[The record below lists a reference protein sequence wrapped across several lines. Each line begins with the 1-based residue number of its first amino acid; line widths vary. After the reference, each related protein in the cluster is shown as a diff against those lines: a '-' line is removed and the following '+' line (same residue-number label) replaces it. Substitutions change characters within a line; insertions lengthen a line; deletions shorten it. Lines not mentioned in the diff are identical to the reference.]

1 MPQLHSIRTTG
12 AGTVRGPAANDFRHS
27 TTISSLYELPVGKGH
42 MFLASMPPV
51 AEAVLGGW
59 QVNGI
64 YSFRTG
70 LPSSASL
77 ASNLVASTVNTGGQS
92 RPDQIASSELPAAH
106 PPLSY

>member
-1 MPQLHSIRTTG
+1 MMVRADIDFAARSMATREHGRNVLRGRPDW

-77 ASNLVASTVNTGGQS
+77 ASNLVAS
-92 RPDQIASSELPAAH
+92 RPSKI
-106 PPLSY
+106 